1 MNNRHVGAI
10 LLVVAV
16 LMGIFLFVTKQQE
29 DIYLDKIIEEQGGIC
44 YVDGICVHDQQFIK
58 YFLGGV
64 LALLVAFSGVYLLF
78 FDKSQKML
86 LQQHKEVASALKE
99 AKEKDVFQAYLAGFS
114 EEEQKVLKAGK
125 EQEGIQQSTLR
136 YRINMPKTS
145 LSLLLKSLEERE
157 IITRKE
163 DGKTNEIFLVR
174 KF

>member
-1 MNNRHVGAI
+1 MNNRHIGAV
-10 LLVVAV
+10 LLVVA
-16 LMGIFLFVTKQQE
+16 LFIGIFLFVQ
-29 DIYLDKIIEEQGGIC
+29 EEQGGVC

-58 YFLGGV
+58 YFLGGL
-64 LALLVAFSGVYLLF
+64 LAVVVAFSGAYLLF

-86 LQQHKEVASALKE
+86 LQQHKEFASALKE

-114 EEEQKVLKAGK
+114 EEEQKVLKAVK

-163 DGKTNEIFLVR
+163 HGKTNEKFLVR